1 MYLHLGPTPDPL
13 NQNQW
18 ELGPLRWWFLKA
30 ILGTLTMVRAEHHW
44 TS

>member
-1 MYLHLGPTPDPL
+1 MYLHLGPTPDHL